1 MTWVYLSFAI
11 ALEIAATMALR
22 ASDGFRR
29 LAWVGV
35 SIAGYVVS
43 FVLLSL
49 ALSGGIAL
57 GVAYGVWSA
66 VGIAG
71 TAIIARFAFKEP
83 LNRTMIG
90 GIALVMAGVLL
101 VELGSHAS

>member
-1 MTWVYLSFAI
+1 MWLALAGAILIEVVATLS
-11 ALEIAATMALR
+11 LR

-43 FVLLSL
+43 FALLSL
-49 ALSGGIAL
+49 ALSEGIAL

-101 VELGSHAS
+101 VELGSHAG